1 MTSNNSE
8 RERWWFYLRNDG
20 AGLPSYSGKFLKEKA
35 HS

>member
-8 RERWWFYLRNDG
+8 WERWWFYLRNDG
-20 AGLPSYSGKFLKEKA
+20 AGLPSYFGKFLKEKA